1 MERGKDVPNER
12 SDRKNKFKR
21 NSLEKKRETIY
32 LKCIKDG
39 TYMNCKPA
47 KKRETLSDKGREST
61 PNPITFAEK
70 KRKILQKN
78 RQYKLKKMAE
88 LETTLKEHHEEV
100 AELLLE
106 AIHEARKT
114 IPTLSEMIEVINE
127 MIDEEFHRHTRLIL
141 AEEKKAIS
149 HKKRKFSLKQNQI
162 HHQIRGKLLMQ
173 FNNSGTTKGNQNLL
187 STRNSSSNLVYGK
200 IEPSLS
206 SLTVSSRL
214 VTFGINETSRKEI
227 RKLNEKIAT
236 SSKAAFSKNV
246 NIRQTNRTSLEE
258 MRKQLAN
265 KKLEYLT
272 HIQKHGKKHSK
283 KIDPVKFENSN
294 TEAAIKPKLNRSENN
309 IDLSYVLQRL
319 ASKRE
324 GFLNRVQCSHI
335 VTSNNEPLFN
345 EIADIPWVGL
355 SKLTPYQK
363 DRKNKRK
370 ILRVKNTMSSSN
382 KTPQLQLLP
391 VKLNTVLDSQG
402 TQV

>member
-1 MERGKDVPNER
+1 MKRGKDDSNKR
-12 SDRKNKFKR
+12 YDRKNKFKR
-21 NSLEKKRETIY
+21 NAPEKKSETIY

-39 TYMNCKPA
+39 TDMNCKPA
-47 KKRETLSDKGREST
+47 KKRETLSDKGRQST
-61 PNPITFAEK
+61 LNPITFAEK

-78 RQYKLKKMAE
+78 RQNKLKKMAE
-88 LETTLKEHHEEV
+88 LENTLKEHHQEV

-114 IPTLSEMIEVINE
+114 IPTLSEMIDVINE

-141 AEEKKAIS
+141 AEEKKAMS
-149 HKKRKFSLKQNQI
+149 HKKRKVNLKENQI
-162 HHQIRGKLLMQ
+162 HHQIRDKLLTQ
-173 FNNSGTTKGNQNLL
+173 FNNTGTKKVNQNV
-187 STRNSSSNLVYGK
+187 SSAQNSSSNLVFGK

-214 VTFGINETSRKEI
+214 VTLGVNQTSWKEI
-227 RKLNEKIAT
+227 RKLNEEIAT
-236 SSKAAFSKNV
+236 NSTVASSKNA

-272 HIQKHGKKHSK
+272 RIKKHGKKHSK
-283 KIDPVKFENSN
+283 IFEPVKLRNRNNEPVV
-294 TEAAIKPKLNRSENN
+294 KPKWNRSENN

-335 VTSNNEPLFN
+335 IKSNNQPLFS

-355 SKLTPYQK
+355 SKLNPYEK
-363 DRKNKRK
+363 DKNNKKK
-370 ILRVKNTMSSSN
+370 ILRVKNTMNSAS
-382 KTPQLQLLP
+382 KTPQLQSLP
-391 VKLNTVLDSQG
+391 LKLNTVLDSQG
-402 TQV
+402 R

>member
-1 MERGKDVPNER
+1 MERGKDVSNKG

-21 NSLEKKRETIY
+21 NSLEKKSETIY

-39 TYMNCKPA
+39 TNMNCKPA
-47 KKRETLSDKGREST
+47 KKRETLSDKEREST
-61 PNPITFAEK
+61 LNPITFAEK
-70 KRKILQKN
+70 KRKILPKN

-88 LETTLKEHHEEV
+88 LENTLKEHHQEV

-114 IPTLSEMIEVINE
+114 IPTLSEMIDVINE

-141 AEEKKAIS
+141 AEEKKAMS
-149 HKKRKFSLKQNQI
+149 HKKRKFRLKQDQI
-162 HHQIRGKLLMQ
+162 HHQIRDKLLTQ
-173 FNNSGTTKGNQNLL
+173 FNNTGTKKRNQNVS
-187 STRNSSSNLVYGK
+187 STRNISSNLVYGK

-206 SLTVSSRL
+206 SLIVSSRL

-227 RKLNEKIAT
+227 RKLNEEITT

-246 NIRQTNRTSLEE
+246 NMRQTNRTSLEE

-272 HIQKHGKKHSK
+272 HIEKHGKKHSK
-283 KIDPVKFENSN
+283 KCDPVKLKNSN
-294 TEAAIKPKLNRSENN
+294 TESAIKPKLNRSENN

-335 VTSNNEPLFN
+335 LPSNNQPLFN

-363 DRKNKRK
+363 DKKHKRK
-370 ILRVKNTMSSSN
+370 ILQVKNTMSSSN
-382 KTPQLQLLP
+382 KTPQLQSLP

-402 TQV
+402 RQV

>member
-1 MERGKDVPNER
+1 MKRGKDDSNKR
-12 SDRKNKFKR
+12 YDRKNKFKR
-21 NSLEKKRETIY
+21 NAPEKKSETIY

-39 TYMNCKPA
+39 TDMNCKPA
-47 KKRETLSDKGREST
+47 KKRETLSNKGREST
-61 PNPITFAEK
+61 LNPITFAEK

-78 RQYKLKKMAE
+78 RQNKLKKMAE
-88 LETTLKEHHEEV
+88 LENTLKEHHQEV

-114 IPTLSEMIEVINE
+114 IPTLSEMIDVINE

-141 AEEKKAIS
+141 AEEKKAMS
-149 HKKRKFSLKQNQI
+149 HKKRKVNLKENQI
-162 HHQIRGKLLMQ
+162 HHQIRDKLLTQ
-173 FNNSGTTKGNQNLL
+173 FNNTGTKKVNQNV
-187 STRNSSSNLVYGK
+187 SSAQNSSSNLVFGK

-214 VTFGINETSRKEI
+214 VTLGINQTSRKEI
-227 RKLNEKIAT
+227 RKLNEEIAT
-236 SSKAAFSKNV
+236 NSTVASSKNA

-272 HIQKHGKKHSK
+272 RIKKHGKKHSK
-283 KIDPVKFENSN
+283 IFEPVKLRNRNNEPVV
-294 TEAAIKPKLNRSENN
+294 KPKWNRSENN

-335 VTSNNEPLFN
+335 IKSNNQPLFN
-345 EIADIPWVGL
+345 EIDDIPWVGL
-355 SKLTPYQK
+355 SKLNPYEK
-363 DRKNKRK
+363 DKNNKKK
-370 ILRVKNTMSSSN
+370 ILRVKNTMNSAS
-382 KTPQLQLLP
+382 KTPQLQSLP
-391 VKLNTVLDSQG
+391 LKLNTVLDSQG
-402 TQV
+402 R